1 MLELIGA
8 GTSAI
13 GTIESGQA
21 TANAAPGRAKYAI
34 IAQQNAT
41 YAEQAGQVQAAATS
55 LKGAAEGAKVKT
67 AQAANNVDV
76 NIGSAVNVQA
86 SERETNVLNTDTV
99 LNNAEQAL
107 AKQS

>member
-1 MLELIGA
+1 MP
-8 GTSAI
+8 SR
-13 GTIESGQA
+13 
-21 TANAAPGRAKYAI
+21 RAKCRPQPRALR
-34 IAQQNAT
+34 ARRKAP
-41 YAEQAGQVQAAATS
+41 
-55 LKGAAEGAKVKT
+55 KVKT

>member
-1 MLELIGA
+1 MP
-8 GTSAI
+8 SR
-13 GTIESGQA
+13 
-21 TANAAPGRAKYAI
+21 RAKCRPQPRAF
-34 IAQQNAT
+34 
-41 YAEQAGQVQAAATS
+41 
-55 LKGAAEGAKVKT
+55 KGAAEGAKVKT

-86 SERETNVLNTDTV
+86 SERETNVLNTETV